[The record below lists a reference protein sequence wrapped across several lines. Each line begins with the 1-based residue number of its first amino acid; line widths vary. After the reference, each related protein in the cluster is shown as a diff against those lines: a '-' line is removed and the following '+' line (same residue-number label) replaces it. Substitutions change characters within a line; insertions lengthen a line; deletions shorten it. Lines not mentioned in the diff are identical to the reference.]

1 MARRHRGTK
10 RRGTKRRGSRGRG
23 QRGGGAGIGG
33 YTFGGPI
40 TPGAPVGNTAE
51 VLPMDSCQAATRF
64 GLVSQSTG
72 AGTGLP
78 GMRGGKRRGRGTK
91 RHSRRRPQRG
101 GRYGFDLSAP
111 VAPAAPWAGGIPQVM
126 RIPCEAARP
135 NPLNAQAG
143 GAPGGTGSPYMTAQ
157 TAGYTNEPSPWVGST
172 GAPSMIQAPY
182 AAGTMNPACLKTG
195 GGRKRGHRGSKRGR
209 RGTKRGH
216 RGHKKH

>member
-1 MARRHRGTK
+1 
-10 RRGTKRRGSRGRG
+10 
-23 QRGGGAGIGG
+23 
-33 YTFGGPI
+33 
-40 TPGAPVGNTAE
+40 
-51 VLPMDSCQAATRF
+51 MDSCQAATRF

-78 GMRGGKRRGRGTK
+78 GMRGGKRSGPKRRGTK
-91 RHSRRRPQRG
+91 RSGTKRRVQRG

-143 GAPGGTGSPYMTAQ
+143 GAPGGTGSPYITAQ
-157 TAGYTNEPSPWVGST
+157 TAGYANQPSSWVGST

-182 AAGTMNPACLKTG
+182 DARTMNQACLKTG
-195 GGRKRGHRGSKRGR
+195 GGRKRRATR
-209 RGTKRGH
+209 RRSRSRRSRRH
-216 RGHKKH
+216 SKKH

>member
-1 MARRHRGTK
+1 
-10 RRGTKRRGSRGRG
+10 
-23 QRGGGAGIGG
+23 
-33 YTFGGPI
+33 
-40 TPGAPVGNTAE
+40 
-51 VLPMDSCQAATRF
+51 MDSCQAATRF

-78 GMRGGKRRGRGTK
+78 GMRGGKRRGKRSGTK
-91 RHSRRRPQRG
+91 RRVQRG

-143 GAPGGTGSPYMTAQ
+143 GAPGGTGSPYITAQ
-157 TAGYTNEPSPWVGST
+157 TAGYANQPSSWVGST

-182 AAGTMNPACLKTG
+182 DARTMNQACLKTG
-195 GGRKRGHRGSKRGR
+195 GGRKRRATRRRSHRYS
-209 RGTKRGH
+209 
-216 RGHKKH
+216 KKH

>member
-1 MARRHRGTK
+1 MAKRHRGTK
-10 RRGTKRRGSRGRG
+10 RRGTKRRGRG

-78 GMRGGKRRGRGTK
+78 GMRGGKRRSRGT
-91 RHSRRRPQRG
+91 RRRPQRG

-195 GGRKRGHRGSKRGR
+195 GGKRRGRRGSKRTR
-209 RGTKRGH
+209 

>member
-10 RRGTKRRGSRGRG
+10 KRGTRRRGRG
-23 QRGGGAGIGG
+23 SSRQRGGGAGIGG

-91 RHSRRRPQRG
+91 RRVQRG

-157 TAGYTNEPSPWVGST
+157 TAGYTNTASPWVGST
-172 GAPSMIQAPY
+172 GAPSLIQTPY

-195 GGRKRGHRGSKRGR
+195 GGKRR
-209 RGTKRGH
+209 RGTKRGSRRH
-216 RGHKKH
+216 RRAHKKH